1 MIKYSLIIPCFN
13 EAANLPNLIKKCE
26 AITQNRNLEVIIVN
40 NGSKDNTSE
49 ILNKSLGESS
59 QILKVEIINNK
70 GYGHGILVGL
80 RKAKGE
86 IIGWTHGD
94 IQTDPAD
101 FLTGIKFFTKWKK
114 NIFVKG
120 IRKKRP
126 FTDVFFTYGMS
137 FFESILFKYFL
148 FDINAQP
155 TIFHK
160 DLLKKIK
167 NPPND
172 FTLDLFFYVLA
183 KKEKIPIYKFPVIFR
198 KRKHGASSWNIS
210 FFSRLK
216 FILLTLKSSL
226 IVYKKIKS
234 N

>member
-26 AITQNRNLEVIIVN
+26 AFAKNNFEVIIVN

-49 ILNKSLGESS
+49 ILSKLLGKSS

-70 GYGHGILVGL
+70 GYGHGILEGL
-80 RKAKGE
+80 KKAKGE

-101 FLTGIKFFTKWKK
+101 FLKGIKFFNKGKK

-120 IRKKRP
+120 LRKERP
-126 FTDVFFTYGMS
+126 FNDIFFTWGMS

-155 TIFHK
+155 TIFHR
-160 DLLKKIK
+160 DFLEKIK

-183 KKEKIPIYKFPVIFR
+183 RREKIPVYRFPVIFR
-198 KRKHGASSWNIS
+198 KRKQGVSSWNVS
-210 FFSRLK
+210 FYSKFKLFS
-216 FILLTLKSSL
+216 
-226 IVYKKIKS
+226 
-234 N
+234 